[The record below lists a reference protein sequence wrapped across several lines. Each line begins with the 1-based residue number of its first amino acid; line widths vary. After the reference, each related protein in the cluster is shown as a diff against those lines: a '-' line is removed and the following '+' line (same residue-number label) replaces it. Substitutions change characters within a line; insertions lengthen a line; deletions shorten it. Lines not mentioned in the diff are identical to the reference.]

1 MLIKVWWM
9 DRRLHLEGKET
20 KNQDLNQETSL
31 LFWMRKNM
39 MCTSEY
45 FAFAV
50 MQNGKKNANAVL
62 GY

>member
-31 LFWMRKNM
+31 LSWMRKNM
-39 MCTSEY
+39 KCTSEY

-50 MQNGKKNANAVL
+50 MQNRKKNANVVL
-62 GY
+62 GC